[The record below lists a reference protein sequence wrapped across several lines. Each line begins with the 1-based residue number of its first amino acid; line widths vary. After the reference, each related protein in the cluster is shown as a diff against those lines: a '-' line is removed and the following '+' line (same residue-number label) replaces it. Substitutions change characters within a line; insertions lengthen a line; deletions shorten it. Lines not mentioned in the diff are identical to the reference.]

1 MSARRRLAVL
11 VYGLAILALTLAP
24 VPDRV
29 SSFVDAPDLDKL
41 VHAVMFGGL
50 GFLACWALGFSRALR
65 TVVLA
70 LLLAWGMAGLVEF
83 LQGLVPYRMP
93 DLADFVAGALGAV
106 AGVAAFAVGAAL
118 LRRRVAAREA
128 GGQSELTDSP

>member
-1 MSARRRLAVL
+1 MSAHRRLALL

-24 VPDRV
+24 VPNRI

-41 VHAVMFGGL
+41 VHALMFGGL
-50 GFLACWALGFSRALR
+50 GLLGCWALGFSHALR

-83 LQGLVPYRMP
+83 LQGLVPYRRP
-93 DLADFVAGALGAV
+93 DPIDFVAGALGAV
-106 AGVAAFAVGAAL
+106 AGVAVFALGAAI
-118 LRRRVAAREA
+118 LRRRAAARDA
-128 GGQSELTDSP
+128 RGQSELIDSP